1 MSFKNFDEPTIAP
14 PQSSEF
20 KLRDHCLVCLSHL
33 RWDLVFQRP
42 QHLMTR
48 FARSIPVFFIEEPAF
63 EGWQPPHLKRYT
75 TADNLSVFVP
85 HLPDDLPAAAAAAA
99 QRRLV
104 TDLLRDTRIC
114 SPVLWYYT
122 PMALQFTDAI
132 PAAVTVYD
140 CMDELSAFQD
150 APPELRRLEADLLSR
165 TDIVFTGGMSLYEA
179 KRAQH
184 PNVHAFPS
192 AVDTEHFGSARAV
205 LPDPADQA
213 GIPWPHLG
221 FFGVIDERLDRELI
235 ASLARLRPDW
245 QLILVG
251 PVVKIDPAG
260 LPRADNIHYLGRK
273 PYEDLPTY
281 MANWNAAM
289 MPFAR
294 NAATRFISP
303 TKTPEYLAG
312 GKPVVSTPVIDVVRR
327 WGHLEAVR
335 IAETP
340 AEFAAQAG
348 AALAL
353 AAGPPSWRDAV
364 DRELAEL
371 SWDRTWAQMVRLIEE
386 AATPRNA
393 STVSAGQ
400 EALPAF

>member
-1 MSFKNFDEPTIAP
+1 MSVNGFDELPISR
-14 PQSSEF
+14 PQSSAF
-20 KLRDHCLVCLSHL
+20 KLSDHCLICFSHL

-48 FARSIPVFFIEEPAF
+48 FARLIPVFFIEEPAF
-63 EGWQPPHLKRYT
+63 ERQGGPHLKRYT
-75 TADNLSVFVP
+75 AADNLSVIVP
-85 HLPDDLPAAAAAAA
+85 HLPEDLPPAAAASA

-104 TDLLRDTRIC
+104 TDLLRDSRIR

-150 APPELRRLEADLLSR
+150 APPELRRLEAELLR
-165 TDIVFTGGMSLYEA
+165 RADIVFTGGMSLYEA

-192 AVDTEHFGSARAV
+192 AVDTEHFGKARGV

-213 GIPWPHLG
+213 GIPRPRLG

-251 PVVKIDPAG
+251 PVVKIDPAS
-260 LPRADNIHYLGRK
+260 LPQADNIHYLGRK
-273 PYEDLPTY
+273 PYEDLPAY

-340 AEFAAQAG
+340 VEFAAQAG

-353 AAGPPSWRDAV
+353 VAGSPSWFDAV

-371 SWDRTWAQMVRLIEE
+371 SWDRTWAQMAALIEE
-386 AATPRNA
+386 TANTRSA

-400 EALPAF
+400 EGILAF

>member
-1 MSFKNFDEPTIAP
+1 
-14 PQSSEF
+14 
-20 KLRDHCLVCLSHL
+20 
-33 RWDLVFQRP
+33 
-42 QHLMTR
+42 MTR
-48 FARSIPVFFIEEPAF
+48 FARIMPVLVIEEPAF
-63 EGWQPPHLKRYT
+63 EGTEPPHFKSYSV
-75 TADNLSVFVP
+75 ADNLTIFVP
-85 HLPDDLPAAAAAAA
+85 HLMQGMPANTAISA
-99 QRRLV
+99 QRLL
-104 TDLLRDTRIC
+104 TGKLLREARIET
-114 SPVLWYYT
+114 PVLWYYT
-122 PMALQFTDAI
+122 PMALQFADAI
-132 PAAVTVYD
+132 TAAVTVYD

-150 APPELRRLEADLLSR
+150 APPELRRLETDLLGR

-192 AVDTEHFGSARAV
+192 AVDTEHFGKARAV

-213 GIPWPHLG
+213 GIPWPRLG
-221 FFGVIDERLDRELI
+221 FFGVIDERLDRELV

-251 PVVKIDPAG
+251 PVVKIDPAS
-260 LPRADNIHYLGRK
+260 LPQADNIHYLGRK
-273 PYEDLPTY
+273 PYEDLPAY

-340 AEFAAQAG
+340 TEFVAEAS
-348 AALAL
+348 AALTLRSRCPAWL
-353 AAGPPSWRDAV
+353 EPV
-364 DRELAEL
+364 DRELAEM
-371 SWDRTWAQMVRLIEE
+371 SWDRTWAQMAVLVEAAGIRRGDAVARHAFSAATANEMHEE
-386 AATPRNA
+386 AGAERLTSNGP
-393 STVSAGQ
+393 
-400 EALPAF
+400 PAVVVVDR

>member
-1 MSFKNFDEPTIAP
+1 
-14 PQSSEF
+14 
-20 KLRDHCLVCLSHL
+20 
-33 RWDLVFQRP
+33 
-42 QHLMTR
+42 MTR
-48 FARSIPVFFIEEPAF
+48 FARIMPVLVIEEPAF
-63 EGWQPPHLKRYT
+63 EGTEPPHFKSYSV
-75 TADNLSVFVP
+75 ADNLTIFVP
-85 HLPDDLPAAAAAAA
+85 HLMQGMPANTAISA
-99 QRRLV
+99 QRLL
-104 TDLLRDTRIC
+104 TGKLLREARIET
-114 SPVLWYYT
+114 PVLWYYT
-122 PMALQFTDAI
+122 PMALQFADAI
-132 PAAVTVYD
+132 TAAVTVYD

-150 APPELRRLEADLLSR
+150 APPELRRLETDLLGR

-192 AVDTEHFGSARAV
+192 AVDTEHFGKARAV

-213 GIPWPHLG
+213 GIPWPRLG
-221 FFGVIDERLDRELI
+221 FFGVIDERLDRELV

-251 PVVKIDPAG
+251 PVVKIDPAS
-260 LPRADNIHYLGRK
+260 LPQADNIHYLGRK
-273 PYEDLPTY
+273 PYKDLPAY

-340 AEFAAQAG
+340 TEFVAEAS
-348 AALAL
+348 AALTLRSRCPAWL
-353 AAGPPSWRDAV
+353 EPV
-364 DRELAEL
+364 DRELAEM
-371 SWDRTWAQMVRLIEE
+371 SWDRTWAQMAVLVEAAGIRRGDAVARHAFSAATANEMHEE
-386 AATPRNA
+386 AGAERLTSNGP
-393 STVSAGQ
+393 
-400 EALPAF
+400 PAVVVVDR

>member
-1 MSFKNFDEPTIAP
+1 MPGD
-14 PQSSEF
+14 
-20 KLRDHCLVCLSHL
+20 
-33 RWDLVFQRP
+33 
-42 QHLMTR
+42 
-48 FARSIPVFFIEEPAF
+48 
-63 EGWQPPHLKRYT
+63 
-75 TADNLSVFVP
+75 
-85 HLPDDLPAAAAAAA
+85 AAISA
-99 QRRLV
+99 QR
-104 TDLLRDTRIC
+104 LLITKLLGAARIE

-122 PMALQFTDAI
+122 PMALQFADAI
-132 PAAVTVYD
+132 TAAVTVYD

-150 APPELRRLEADLLSR
+150 APPELRRLETDLLGR

-192 AVDTEHFGSARAV
+192 AVDSEHFGKARGV
-205 LPDPADQA
+205 LPDPTDQA
-213 GIPWPHLG
+213 GIPWPRLG
-221 FFGVIDERLDRELI
+221 FFGVIDERLDRELV

-251 PVVKIDPAG
+251 PVVKIDPAS
-260 LPRADNIHYLGRK
+260 LPQADNIHYLGRK
-273 PYEDLPTY
+273 PYKDLPAY

-340 AEFAAQAG
+340 TEFVAEASV
-348 AALAL
+348 ALTLRSRCPAWL
-353 AAGPPSWRDAV
+353 EPV
-364 DRELAEL
+364 DRELAEM
-371 SWDRTWAQMVRLIEE
+371 SWDRTWAQMAVLVE
-386 AATPRNA
+386 AAGIRRGDA
-393 STVSAGQ
+393 VARHAFSAATANEMHEEGGA
-400 EALPAF
+400 ERLTSNGPPAVVDR